1 MQIRQCDRCKKL
13 LDNSYEIPFHLRST
27 DVGTKTLCKPCVE
40 RLKRILIQFW
50 KVREEMTREKV
61 GIPEDIPHDIYKYN
75 IMARVSSG
83 MPHAPIIT
91 NEGKPKEEPKHE
103 GRRPTNIFSKLF
115 YMLFFEKVD
124 PND

>member
-50 KVREEMTREKV
+50 KVRQETTRERL
-61 GIPEDIPHDIYKYN
+61 GSIPNTPIPNDIYKYN
-75 IMARVSSG
+75 IIGRL
-83 MPHAPIIT
+83 APIPPFKST
-91 NEGKPKEEPKHE
+91 SYLPKEEPKHE

-124 PND
+124 P